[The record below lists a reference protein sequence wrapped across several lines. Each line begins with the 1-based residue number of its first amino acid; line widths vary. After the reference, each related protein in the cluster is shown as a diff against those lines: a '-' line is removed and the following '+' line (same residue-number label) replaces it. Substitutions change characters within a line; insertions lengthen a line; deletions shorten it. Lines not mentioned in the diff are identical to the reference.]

1 MKLSRGTKITLL
13 VVLLLVIDQVIKI
26 LVKTNMTLG
35 QSIHVFGDWFQIYFV
50 ENNGMAF
57 GMQFGAT
64 VGKLLLSVLRVALVV
79 FIFLYIRKL
88 LKRPATPTGVLIGL
102 AAILCGAL
110 GNIIDSL
117 FYGLIFSQSTATQ
130 VATMFP
136 AGGGYESFLFGKVV
150 DMFYFPIIDTDL
162 PSWFPIWGGQHIIF
176 FRPIFNFADSCIT
189 VGAIYL
195 LIFHWR
201 FFGKKPETEA
211 SAK

>member
-1 MKLSRGTKITLL
+1 MKVSRGTKITLL

-26 LVKTNMTLG
+26 LVKTHMTLG

-64 VGKLLLSVLRVALVV
+64 VGKLLLSIFRVALVV
-79 FIFLYIRKL
+79 VIFLYIRKL
-88 LKRPATPTGVLIGL
+88 LKRPTTPWGVLIGL
-102 AAILCGAL
+102 SAILCGAL

-117 FYGLIFSQSTATQ
+117 FYGLIFSESTLTQ
-130 VATMFP
+130 TATMFP
-136 AGGGYESFLFGKVV
+136 DGGGYAGFLFGKVV

-162 PSWFPIWGGQHIIF
+162 PAWFPIWGGRHIIF
-176 FRPIFNFADSCIT
+176 FRPIFNFADACIT
-189 VGAIYL
+189 CGAIYL

-201 FFGKKPETEA
+201 FFGKKQEAASETE
-211 SAK
+211 